1 MGRGRVGKGLKFPGW
16 LARHGVWYQ
25 SGDSIQ
31 LKCALNSTRLDPL
44 HNLFSWQ
51 NCILRLKQI
60 NLAGFKSF
68 VDPTHIPVPGQLVG
82 VVGPNGCG
90 KSNIIDAVRWVL
102 GETSA
107 KHLRGATM
115 QDVLFNGSGDRKPVN
130 RASVEL
136 VFDNSLGKAAGQWSS
151 YAEISVKRM
160 LERDGDSSYYINNVH
175 VRRRD
180 VADIFLGT
188 GLGARAYA
196 IIEQGMISRVIEAKP
211 EELRV
216 FLEEAAGV
224 SKYRER
230 RRETELRLRDTREN
244 LARVDDIRQ
253 ELDKQLEH
261 LQAQAEVATRYHA
274 LQEQVTGTQHLL
286 WFVRRNEAAATRAR
300 HARDIERLGT
310 ELEAETARLRD
321 AERRLEELR
330 NQHYRS
336 GDEVHAAQGALYET
350 NAEIARLEQQIAHIR
365 ENRSRVEQQ
374 IGNLNAQAESSRSTL
389 EQSRTGHA
397 EWQEEHER
405 SEARVAECE
414 ARVAQERDKLPI
426 AEEAWRSASSRR
438 DEMQQAVGRAEQSRQ
453 VEQTKLAHASKVLE
467 QLALRNSRLFEE
479 QNALEKPDTGVLE
492 ALRERMSE
500 SAALLEARRE
510 SLAEREGGLP
520 ALEQMLEQRTSEADQ
535 AVQALTAM
543 EARVEA
549 LRQLQDNLAHG
560 ANMDDWMYSR
570 GLDGAQRLW
579 QGIAIEAGY
588 EDALEAV
595 LRERLNAVAVSGLD
609 ACGNW
614 SGNAPPAKIAVADTS
629 AVGADLAAA
638 PMPAGARPLGECVTC
653 RDAQLAPALTDWLH
667 GAFVVDDLAA
677 GLSLRNQL
685 APGAVLVTRDGYLF
699 TRNSLTFHAPDSE
712 LHGVLSRQ
720 REIETLDGDI
730 AVRRSAMQGLR
741 AAVEEQAARIAEEKA
756 MLGELRGEVAR
767 LQQEHHALQVEGVR
781 QTEQAQRLTQRGE
794 QIAAELAEIAAQV
807 ALETGQQEEA
817 SGALARL
824 KEEAGGFAVELEAAL
839 EQFQQSQSVLETQRV
854 TVQQAERELQ
864 EAVFQAKTSLGKISE
879 AERAMAAATET
890 LERVQLAL
898 AAEQEALARL
908 DESPWQSQLQIA
920 LSLRGAK
927 EQALAEA
934 RDALEAAESQL
945 KAVEQERM
953 TSEQKL
959 GPLRDRINEVK
970 LKEQEA
976 RINEEQYAQQLAEA
990 GANEEMLAQ
999 NVEKGQRSGSLQS
1012 EINRLNDEIKS
1023 LGAVNLAALEELEAG
1038 RERKAYLDAQSA
1050 DLTSAMNTLED
1061 AIRRIDRETRER
1073 LQSTFDEVN
1082 AHFSRMFPVL
1092 FGGGNAKLSLTGEEI
1107 LDAGIQVTA
1116 QPPGKKN
1123 SSIHLLSGGEKAL
1136 TAMSLVF
1143 AIFQLN
1149 PAPFCMLDEVDAPL
1163 DDHNTSRL
1171 CELVKRMSE
1180 QSQFVFITHNKITME
1195 IASQLL
1201 GITMQEPGVSRVV
1214 AVDIEAAMKLTEE
1227 AA

>member
-1 MGRGRVGKGLKFPGW
+1 M
-16 LARHGVWYQ
+16 
-25 SGDSIQ
+25 
-31 LKCALNSTRLDPL
+31 
-44 HNLFSWQ
+44 
-51 NCILRLKQI
+51 RLKQI

-160 LERDGDSSYYINNVH
+160 LERDGDSSYYINNIH

-261 LQAQAEVATRYHA
+261 LQGQAEVATRYHA

-286 WFVRRNEAAATRAR
+286 WYVRRNEAAATRAR
-300 HARDIERLGT
+300 HARDVERLGT

-365 ENRSRVEQQ
+365 ENRGRVEQQ
-374 IGNLNAQAESSRSTL
+374 IGGLNAQAGGARATL
-389 EQSRTGHA
+389 EQSQAGLA
-397 EWQEEHER
+397 EWREEHAR
-405 SEARVAECE
+405 SEARVADCE
-414 ARVAQERDKLPI
+414 ARIAQEREKLPV
-426 AEEAWRSASSRR
+426 AEESWQSASARR
-438 DEMQQAVGRAEQSRQ
+438 DELQQAVGRAEQSRQ
-453 VEQTKLAHASKVLE
+453 VEQTKLAHASRVLE
-467 QLALRNSRLFEE
+467 QLSLRNARLFEE
-479 QNALEKPDTGVLE
+479 QDALEKPDTAALE
-492 ALRERMSE
+492 ALQERMAE
-500 SAALLEARRE
+500 SAARLEAQRGL
-510 SLAEREGGLP
+510 LAEREHGLP
-520 ALEQMLEQRTSEADQ
+520 VLEQALEQRIAEADQ
-535 AVQALTAM
+535 ASQSLTAM

-560 ANMDDWMYSR
+560 ADMDAWMSSR
-570 GLDGAQRLW
+570 GLDDAPRLW
-579 QGIAIEAGY
+579 QSITIETGY

-595 LRERLNAVAVSGLD
+595 LRERLNAVAVSGLE

-614 SGNAPPAKIAVADTS
+614 SGNAPPGKVAVADTCAGTS
-629 AVGADLAAA
+629 DLPVA
-638 PMPAGARPLGECVTC
+638 PMPAGARPLNRFVTC
-653 RDAQLAPALTDWLH
+653 RDAQLAPALSDWLH

-677 GLSLRNQL
+677 GLGLRGQL
-685 APGAVLVTRDGYLF
+685 APGAVLVSRDGYLF

-720 REIETLDGDI
+720 REIETLDHDI
-730 AVRRSAMQGLR
+730 AGRKAAMAGLR
-741 AAVEEQAARIAEEKA
+741 AAVDEQVARIAGEKSL
-756 MLGELRGEVAR
+756 LGELRNAVAR
-767 LQQEHHALQVEGVR
+767 LQQDHHALQVEAVR
-781 QTEQAQRLTQRGE
+781 QAEQTQRLTQRGE
-794 QIAAELAEIAAQV
+794 QIAAELAEIAGQV
-807 ALETGQQEEA
+807 ALETQQQEDA
-817 SGALARL
+817 AGTLARIN
-824 KEEAGGFAVELEAAL
+824 EEAGGFAVELEAAL
-839 EQFQQSQSVLETQRV
+839 EQFREAQSVLEAQRI
-854 TVQQAERELQ
+854 TVQQADRELQ
-864 EAVFQAKTSLGKISE
+864 EAVFQAKTSLGKIGE
-879 AERAMAAATET
+879 AERAMAAANET

-898 AAEQEALARL
+898 AAEQEALSRL

-920 LSLRGAK
+920 LSLRGTK
-927 EQALAEA
+927 EQALAQA
-934 RDALEAAESQL
+934 RDVLEATESQL
-945 KAVEQERM
+945 KEVEQERM
-953 TSEQKL
+953 ASEQKL
-959 GPLRDRINEVK
+959 GPLRDRINEVR

-976 RINEEQYAQQLAEA
+976 RINEEQYAQQLVEA
-990 GANEEMLAQ
+990 GANEELLAQ

-1023 LGAVNLAALEELEAG
+1023 LGAVNLAALEELEAA
-1038 RERKAYLDAQSA
+1038 RERKTYLDAQSA

-1092 FGGGNAKLSLTGEEI
+1092 FGGGNAKLTLTGEEI

-1163 DDHNTSRL
+1163 DDHNTTRL

-1195 IASQLL
+1195 IANQLL

-1214 AVDIEAAMKLTEE
+1214 AVDVEAAMKLTEE

>member
-1 MGRGRVGKGLKFPGW
+1 
-16 LARHGVWYQ
+16 
-25 SGDSIQ
+25 
-31 LKCALNSTRLDPL
+31 
-44 HNLFSWQ
+44 
-51 NCILRLKQI
+51 LRLKQI

-136 VFDNSLGKAAGQWSS
+136 VFDNSLGKAAGQWST

-160 LERDGDSSYYINNVH
+160 LERDGDSSYYINNIH

-244 LARVDDIRQ
+244 LARVEDIRQ
-253 ELDKQLEH
+253 ELDKQLAH
-261 LQAQAEVATRYHA
+261 LQEQAAVATRYHA
-274 LQEQVTGTQHLL
+274 LQSEVTGTQQLL
-286 WFVRRNEAAATRAR
+286 WFARRQESAATRNR
-300 HARDIERLGT
+300 HARDIEKLGN

-330 NQHYRS
+330 NGHYRA

-374 IGNLNAQAESSRSTL
+374 IGSLGSQLASSESQL
-389 EQSRTGHA
+389 EQARASLA
-397 EWQEEHER
+397 QWQEEHEQAGR
-405 SEARVAECE
+405 RIADCE
-414 ARVAQERDKLPI
+414 ARI
-426 AEEAWRSASSRR
+426 AEEREKLPLVEEGWRNASLRR
-438 DEMQQAVGRAEQSRQ
+438 DELQQAMGQVERSRQ
-453 VEQTKLAHASKVLE
+453 VEQTKLEHAVRVLE
-467 QLALRNSRLFEE
+467 RLAVRNERLYEE
-479 QNALEKPDTGVLE
+479 QNGLEKPDTAALE
-492 ALRERMSE
+492 ALRARILDVEAGLQGKRE
-500 SAALLEARRE
+500 FLAAKEQALPGLEQELEARSAAL
-510 SLAEREGGLP
+510 
-520 ALEQMLEQRTSEADQ
+520 DQ
-535 AVQALTAM
+535 AVQGITAT

-549 LRQLQDNLAHG
+549 LRQLQDKLAHG
-560 ANMDDWMYSR
+560 PGMDDWIVAHGM
-570 GLDGAQRLW
+570 DGTQRLW

-595 LRERLNAVAVSGLD
+595 LRERLNAVTLDGLD

-614 SGNAPPAKIAVADTS
+614 DMPPGKLAVAET
-629 AVGADLAAA
+629 GGEGCFPAA
-638 PMPAGARPLGECVTC
+638 PVPAGTTPLSRFVTC
-653 RDAQLAPALTDWLH
+653 RDARLAPALADWLN
-667 GAFVVDDLAA
+667 GAFVIESLSSGLALRRQLAA
-677 GLSLRNQL
+677 
-685 APGAVLVTRDGYLF
+685 GAVLVTRDGCLL
-699 TRNSLTFHAPDSE
+699 TRHTLTCHAPDSE

-720 REIETLDGDI
+720 REIEALDAEVAARKG
-730 AVRRSAMQGLR
+730 ALEGLR
-741 AAVEEQAARIAEEKA
+741 AAVDMQAALITEAKS
-756 MLGELRGEVAR
+756 ELAVLRQEVAG
-767 LQQEHHALQVEGVR
+767 LQQKHHALQVESVR
-781 QTEQAQRLTQRGE
+781 LSEQTQRLTQRGE
-794 QIAAELAEIAAQV
+794 QIAAELAEIAEQV
-807 ALETGQQEEA
+807 QTETGQREDASARLLQLGEQA
-817 SGALARL
+817 SGF
-824 KEEAGGFAVELEAAL
+824 AGELEAAQ
-839 EQFQQSQSVLETQRV
+839 EQFGEAQALLDRQRESL
-854 TVQQAERELQ
+854 QRADRELQ
-864 EAVFQAKTSLGKISE
+864 EAQFQGKTSAAKVEEVG
-879 AERAMAAATET
+879 RAMAVSGESIGR
-890 LERVQLAL
+890 LQQAL
-898 AAEQEALARL
+898 AAEQEALSRL
-908 DESPWQSQLQIA
+908 DESPWQSQLQIS
-920 LSLRGAK
+920 LSLRVSK

-934 RDALEAAESQL
+934 RDVLEATEAQL
-945 KAVEQERM
+945 KEVEQERM
-953 TSEQKL
+953 AAEQKL
-959 GPLRDRINEVK
+959 EPLRVRISEVK
-970 LKEQEA
+970 LKEHEA

-990 GANEEMLAQ
+990 GADEAALAQ
-999 NVEKGQRSGSLQS
+999 QLEEKGVRAGALQS
-1012 EINRLNDEIKS
+1012 EINRLNGEIKS
-1023 LGAVNLAALEELEAG
+1023 LGAVNLAALEELETA
-1038 RERKAYLDAQSA
+1038 RERKTYLDAQSE

-1082 AHFSRMFPVL
+1082 AHFSRMFPAL
-1092 FGGGNAKLSLTGEEI
+1092 FGGGNAKLLLTGEEI
-1107 LDAGIQVTA
+1107 LDSGVQVIA

-1143 AIFQLN
+1143 SIFQLN

-1163 DDHNTSRL
+1163 DDHNTGRF
-1171 CELVKRMSE
+1171 CELVKKMSE
-1180 QSQFVFITHNKITME
+1180 QSQFVFISHNKITME
-1195 IASQLL
+1195 IANQLL
-1201 GITMQEPGVSRVV
+1201 GVTMQEPGVSRIV
-1214 AVDIEAAMKLTEE
+1214 AVDIDAAMKLTEE